1 MAGVSTIKSY
11 SFLCN
16 AVHREW
22 SQQLVAG
29 MVQVYL
35 VDACAGEIGQ
45 VGKATYLHGFTA
57 AVGILREDSKAEE
70 ESSIPQETQQTK

>member
-1 MAGVSTIKSY
+1 
-11 SFLCN
+11 
-16 AVHREW
+16 
-22 SQQLVAG
+22 